1 MRGMLSEHLDLAEER
16 PPRRRGR
23 RPYFVERPIPREGPR
38 QPPEPGDP
46 AIDAAELLA
55 AAGSLLSALRK
66 PLREAGIDLRLARLL
81 LTFPPNRAPLRI
93 AQIAWRLGIT
103 TGAATR
109 LVDRADA
116 ILLVDR
122 HYGCTDRRGT
132 WVQLTR
138 KGWELRAVVDQRLR
152 ADLSTKR
159 PAGRA
164 FGIRYYLENERVVR
178 RPARRRGSPAP

>member
-1 MRGMLSEHLDLAEER
+1 MRGMLSERDVAQER
-16 PPRRRGR
+16 LPRRRGR

-46 AIDAAELLA
+46 AIAAAELLA
-55 AAGSLLSALRK
+55 AAGSLLSSLRK

-116 ILLVDR
+116 RLLVDR

-138 KGWELRAVVDQRLR
+138 RGWELRAVVDQRLR
-152 ADLSTKR
+152 ADLSTRR

-164 FGIRYYLENERVVR
+164 FGIRYYLETERVVR
-178 RPARRRGSPAP
+178 RPARRRESPAP

>member
-1 MRGMLSEHLDLAEER
+1 MRRMHSDDNITGER
-16 PPRRRGR
+16 LPRRRGR
-23 RPYFVERPIPREGPR
+23 RPYFVERPIAREAPRH
-38 QPPEPGDP
+38 PPETGDP
-46 AIDAAELLA
+46 AIAAADLLA

-66 PLREAGIDLRLARLL
+66 PTREAGIDLPLARLV

-116 ILLVDR
+116 RLLVDR

-138 KGWELRAVVDQRLR
+138 EGWELREIVDQRLR
-152 ADLSTKR
+152 AGVSTKR

-164 FGIRYYLENERVVR
+164 FGIRYYLEHERVVR
-178 RPARRRGSPAP
+178 RPARRRGSPIP

>member
-1 MRGMLSEHLDLAEER
+1 MLPEGHVTEER
-16 PPRRRGR
+16 LPRRRGR
-23 RPYFVERPIPREGPR
+23 RPYFVERPTPREGPR
-38 QPPEPGDP
+38 PAPEPGDP
-46 AIDAAELLA
+46 AIAAAELLA

-66 PLREAGIDLRLARLL
+66 PMREAGLDLRLARLL

-116 ILLVDR
+116 RHLVDR

-138 KGWELRAVVDQRLR
+138 EGWELRAVIDQRLR
-152 ADLSTKR
+152 GDLSTKR

-164 FGIRYYLENERVVR
+164 FGIRYYLETERIVR

>member
-1 MRGMLSEHLDLAEER
+1 MRRMLSDDNITGER
-16 PPRRRGR
+16 LPRRRGR
-23 RPYFVERPIPREGPR
+23 RPYFVERPIAREAPR
-38 QPPEPGDP
+38 QPPETGDP
-46 AIDAAELLA
+46 AIAAADLLA

-66 PLREAGIDLRLARLL
+66 PMREAGIDLPLARLV

-109 LVDRADA
+109 LVDR
-116 ILLVDR
+116 

-138 KGWELRAVVDQRLR
+138 EGWELREVVDQRLR
-152 ADLSTKR
+152 AGVSTKR

-164 FGIRYYLENERVVR
+164 FGIRYYLEHERVVR
-178 RPARRRGSPAP
+178 RPARRRGSPIP